1 MIFVKRYNH
10 ILFDLDGTITDSF
23 DAVTKSF
30 AYALESF
37 GIYVKDRNELL
48 PVIGPPLRE
57 SFMGMFGFD
66 EKTALAAVEKYRE
79 RYKKHFLKEHI
90 VYDGIEELL
99 CKLCNDGFRL
109 YLATAKPI
117 VLAEQIIRHNGL
129 EKYFT
134 FMGGASLDKGRDTKN
149 SVMDYV
155 FQKSCIDKVSSVMIG
170 DRFHDMEGAMHVG
183 IDAIGV
189 SYGYGTRDE
198 LERYNPVFIA
208 SEPEQIYTFLTK

>member
-1 MIFVKRYNH
+1 MAKYKH

-48 PVIGPPLRE
+48 PVIGPPLRQ
-57 SFMGMFGFD
+57 SFSEMFGFD
-66 EKTALAAVEKYRE
+66 EEKALLAVEKYRE
-79 RYKKHFLKEHI
+79 RYNKYFLKEHI
-90 VYDGIEELL
+90 LYDGIEELFS
-99 CKLCNDGFRL
+99 KLYNDGFKL

-117 VLAEQIIRHNGL
+117 VLAQQIIRHFNL
-129 EKYFT
+129 EKYFV
-134 FMGGASLDKGRDTKN
+134 FLGGASLHQGRDTKN

-155 FQKSCIDKVSSVMIG
+155 FSECSIDKDRAVMIG
-170 DRFHDMEGAMHVG
+170 DRFHDMEGAQHIG

-189 SYGYGTRDE
+189 SYGYGTYEE
-198 LERYNPVFIA
+198 LNKYNPVFIA
-208 SEPEQIYTFLTK
+208 SDPMEIYTFLTK